1 MAERSK
7 FPPVFWVANLIE
19 LLERY
24 AYYGIY
30 FGFGIYLA
38 SLGYSRDQ
46 LGIIQSLFLFFSY
59 LIPVV
64 SGTFAD
70 RFGFKKVLIV
80 AYLAYLP
87 AILLLLVTKAF
98 SGIAAAML
106 CIGFAAGIFKPLI
119 AGTVRLTTDASNAT
133 VGFGIFY
140 AIVNIGGSF
149 GPIVAGKLRAIS
161 WDYAFMSSAIAVG
174 AMFVITLLFYKEPP
188 RGATVEPLGAKLR
201 GILTTLSD
209 VKFASFLILLGLF
222 FWLPFWGFFNLCALY
237 VDGAVDTAALYR
249 SLESGLAWIPLLGP
263 WLLGLVSHEVDGV
276 RRVLGESVSHTGY
289 IVMLLQ
295 VPVSIVFERY
305 RAMPSFIFGLAVA
318 AVGFV
323 VIGLAAT
330 GAAALV
336 FLGILLFAVGEMIT
350 SPRIQEYI
358 TWIAPKDKAGLYM
371 GSNFLGT
378 MIGATLSGIYAPMY
392 GHFERVGHPGGAWFV
407 LAGHMVLAV
416 VAFAVFV
423 RVAGEFKLQTE

>member
-30 FGFGIYLA
+30 LGFGIYLA

-46 LGIIQSLFLFFSY
+46 LGVVQSVFLFCSY
-59 LIPVV
+59 LVPIV

-70 RFGFKKVLIV
+70 RFGFKKVLIA
-80 AYLAYLP
+80 AYLAYIP
-87 AILLLLVTKAF
+87 AILLLLATKSF

-119 AGTVRLTTDASNAT
+119 AGTVRLTTDTTNAT
-133 VGFGIFY
+133 LGFSIFY
-140 AIVNIGGSF
+140 AIVNVGASF

-161 WDYAFMSSAIAVG
+161 WDYAFMSSAVAVG
-174 AMFVITLLFYKEPP
+174 LMLAITLLFYQEPP
-188 RGATVEPLGAKLR
+188 RPAVVEPLGKKLR
-201 GILTTLSD
+201 DILTTLSD
-209 VKFASFLILLGLF
+209 RKFASFLVLLGLF

-237 VDGAVDTAALYR
+237 VDGALDGAALYT
-249 SLESGLAWIPLLGP
+249 SLAAGLAWIPGLGP
-263 WLLGLVSHEVDGV
+263 WLAGLVSHEVDGV
-276 RRVLGESVSHTGY
+276 RKVLGESVSHTGY
-289 IVMLLQ
+289 MIILLQ
-295 VPVSIVFERY
+295 LPIAVIFERF
-305 RAMPSFIFGLAVA
+305 RPMPSFIFGLGVA

-330 GAAALV
+330 GPAALV
-336 FLGILLFAVGEMIT
+336 FAGIALFAIGEMIT

-358 TWIAPKDKAGLYM
+358 TWIAPKEKAGLYM

-378 MIGATLSGIYAPMY
+378 MIGATLSGLYAPVY
-392 GHFERVGHPGGAWFV
+392 GYFERIGHPGGVWFV
-407 LAGHMVLAV
+407 LAGHVVLAV
-416 VAFAVFV
+416 GVFAAFV
-423 RVAGEFKLQTE
+423 RFAGEFAIQSE

>member
-1 MAERSK
+1 MAERSP
-7 FPPVFWVANLIE
+7 FPQVFWIANLIE

-46 LGIIQSLFLFFSY
+46 LGIIQSVFLFCSY

-70 RFGFKKVLIV
+70 RFGFKRVLIAAYV
-80 AYLAYLP
+80 AYIP
-87 AILLLLVTKAF
+87 AILLLLATKSF

-119 AGTVRLTTDASNAT
+119 AGTVRLTTDPSNAT
-133 VGFGIFY
+133 LGFSIFY
-140 AIVNIGGSF
+140 AIVNVGASF

-161 WDYAFMSSAIAVG
+161 WDYAFLSSAVAVG
-174 AMFVITLLFYKEPP
+174 VMFVITMLFYKEPP
-188 RGATVEPLGAKLR
+188 RNAAVEPLGKKLR
-201 GILTTLSD
+201 DILTTLSD
-209 VKFASFLILLGLF
+209 VKFASFLVLLGLF
-222 FWLPFWGFFNLCALY
+222 FWLPLWGFFNLCALY
-237 VDGAVDTAALYR
+237 VDGALDSVALYQ
-249 SLESGLAWIPLLGP
+249 SLDAGLSWIPVLGP

-276 RRVLGESVSHTGY
+276 RKVLGESVSHTGY
-289 IVMLLQ
+289 IIILLQ
-295 VPVSIVFERY
+295 LPIAFVFERF

-318 AVGFV
+318 AVGFT

-336 FLGILLFAVGEMIT
+336 FLGITLFAIGEMIT

-358 TWIAPKDKAGLYM
+358 TWIAPKEKAGLYM

-378 MIGATLSGIYAPMY
+378 MIGATLSGLYASLY
-392 GHFERVGHPGGAWFV
+392 GHFERIGNPGGVWFV
-407 LAGHMVLAV
+407 LAAHMALAV
-416 VAFAVFV
+416 LVFAAFV
-423 RVAGEFKLQTE
+423 RFAGEFQTQSE

>member
-1 MAERSK
+1 MAARSK

-19 LLERY
+19 VLERY

-59 LIPVV
+59 MIPVV

-70 RFGFKKVLIV
+70 RYGFKKVLIV
-80 AYLAYLP
+80 AYLAYIP
-87 AILLLLVTKAF
+87 AILLLLATKSF

-106 CIGFAAGIFKPLI
+106 CIGFAAGIFKPLV
-119 AGTVRLTTDASNAT
+119 AGTVRVTTDATNT
-133 VGFGIFY
+133 TLGFGSFY
-140 AIVNIGGSF
+140 AMVNIGGSF

-161 WDYAFMSSAIAVG
+161 WDYAFMSSAVAVG
-174 AMFVITLLFYKEPP
+174 VMFVITLLFYKEPP
-188 RGATVEPLGAKLR
+188 RSAVVEPLGKKLR
-201 GILTTLSD
+201 DIVTTLSD
-209 VKFASFLILLGLF
+209 LKFASFLVLLGVF

-249 SLESGLAWIPLLGP
+249 SLDAGLSWIPVLGP
-263 WLLGLVSHEVDGV
+263 WLVDLLSHEVDGV
-276 RRVLGESVSHTGY
+276 RRILGESVSHTGY
-289 IVMLLQ
+289 IIMLLQ
-295 VPVSIVFERY
+295 LPVSVVFERF
-305 RAMPSFIFGLAVA
+305 RAMPSFIFGLVVA
-318 AVGFV
+318 AIGFG

-330 GAAALV
+330 GAAILV
-336 FLGILLFAVGEMIT
+336 ILGIALFAVGEMIT

-358 TWIAPKDKAGLYM
+358 TWIAPKEKAGLYM

-392 GHFERVGHPGGAWFV
+392 GYFERIGHPGGAWFV
-407 LAGHMVLAV
+407 LAAHMVLAA
-416 VAFAVFV
+416 VAFAAFV
-423 RVAGEFKLQTE
+423 KFAGEFKQQSA

>member
-7 FPPVFWVANLIE
+7 FPRVFWVANLIE

-46 LGIIQSLFLFFSY
+46 LGIIQSLFLFCSY

-70 RFGFKKVLIV
+70 RYGFKRVLIA
-80 AYLAYLP
+80 AYLAYIP
-87 AILLLLVTKAF
+87 AILLLLATKSF

-119 AGTVRLTTDASNAT
+119 AGTVRLTTDSSNAT
-133 VGFGIFY
+133 LGFGIFY
-140 AIVNIGGSF
+140 AIVNVGASF

-174 AMFVITLLFYKEPP
+174 VMFVITLLFYEEPP
-188 RGATVEPLGAKLR
+188 RNADVQPLGKKLR
-201 GILTTLSD
+201 DILTTLSD
-209 VKFASFLILLGLF
+209 VKFASFLVLLGLF
-222 FWLPFWGFFNLCALY
+222 FWLPLWGFFNLCALY
-237 VDGAVDTAALYR
+237 VDSALDGAELYQ
-249 SLESGLAWIPLLGP
+249 GLDAGLSWIPFVGP
-263 WLLGLVSHEVDGV
+263 WLVGLVSHDVDGV

-289 IVMLLQ
+289 MIILLQ
-295 VPVSIVFERY
+295 LPVSVVFERF
-305 RAMPSFIFGLAVA
+305 RALPSFIFGLAVA
-318 AVGFV
+318 GAGFV

-330 GAAALV
+330 GHAALV
-336 FLGILLFAVGEMIT
+336 FLGIALFAIGEMIT

-358 TWIAPKDKAGLYM
+358 TWIAPKEKAGLYM

-378 MIGATLSGIYAPMY
+378 MIGATLSGIYAPLY
-392 GHFERVGHPGGAWFV
+392 GYFERIGHPGGVWFV
-407 LAGHMVLAV
+407 LAGHMILAV
-416 VAFAVFV
+416 LVFIGFV
-423 RVAGEFKLQTE
+423 RLAGEFKVQSE